1 MADECCAYEG
11 SEQPQRALEA
21 SGVSVHRSM
30 DSESIDLW
38 LWTVCANGHVR
49 DFRVWVEGKVRSH
62 MSVRINN
69 LSIGPN
75 IAALNH
81 P

>member
-1 MADECCAYEG
+1 MCCAYDG
-11 SEQPQRALEA
+11 SEQPHRALEA

-49 DFRVWVEGKVRSH
+49 DFGVWIESKVWSH
-62 MSVRINN
+62 MSVVINN
-69 LSIGPN
+69 LFIGPN